1 MNEGT
6 VKVPMT
12 TRWTEADHKLISDTA
27 WCKRMSVSKYVRK
40 LVLEGL
46 RREGLVP
53 QEATTTAT
61 GDNH

>member
-1 MNEGT
+1 
-6 VKVPMT
+6 
-12 TRWTEADHKLISDTA
+12 
-27 WCKRMSVSKYVRK
+27 MSVSKYVRK